1 MLVGGVSGP
10 RNFRPLRPSKSSG
23 RLPSASDTC
32 SRFWLP
38 LANGVKTGWSFDV
51 VAKALWI
58 QPGWRSRRFGALL
71 AAACGKTTA
80 VVVKTPKNKRG

>member
-51 VAKALWI
+51 VARRSGSRMAIQAL
-58 QPGWRSRRFGALL
+58 PCAPHRSLRQNN
-71 AAACGKTTA
+71 CCCSENTEEQ
-80 VVVKTPKNKRG
+80 RG